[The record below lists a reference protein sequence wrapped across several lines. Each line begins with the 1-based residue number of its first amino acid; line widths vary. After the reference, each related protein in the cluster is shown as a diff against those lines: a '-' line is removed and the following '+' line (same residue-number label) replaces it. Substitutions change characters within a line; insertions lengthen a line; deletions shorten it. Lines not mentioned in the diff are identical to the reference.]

1 MLLSMKC
8 LLLYELYLFLF
19 CSLSYQCSLIYEPF
33 LPLLHIMK
41 DNKYKIIKNDT
52 RRLIVWVDRSIR
64 ESRFLCLP
72 TLGTVRMTEILSHTH
87 TQMNTGNLLIAVG
100 VIV

>member
-1 MLLSMKC
+1 
-8 LLLYELYLFLF
+8 
-19 CSLSYQCSLIYEPF
+19 
-33 LPLLHIMK
+33 MK